1 MYAQKLSVEVVVG
14 GERRPCPLDWLR
26 RFCMRNFT
34 GEAEFDDT
42 LPVADGALEAGFR
55 VSPERLA
62 EAMRVWFTR
71 RGMGGGS
78 PVDVE
83 IRRV

>member
-42 LPVADGALEAGFR
+42 LPVGEGALEAGFR

-62 EAMRVWFTR
+62 EAMSAWFTR
-71 RGMGGGS
+71 RGMGGGP
-78 PVDVE
+78 PVEVE